1 MTEENNVTEMICK
14 ELLFVR
20 SMMCGE
26 MMDKWVR
33 LGYIKIEMRLKKV
46 CGID

>member
-20 SMMCGE
+20 NMMYGE
-26 MMDKWVR
+26 MKDKWVR
-33 LGYIKIEMRLKKV
+33 LAYIKIEMRSKKV